1 MAIVDKPWVPI
12 RTDLE
17 HDPRVIAIARAC
29 DKSLTIV
36 QPEYRKHVV
45 CWGLKL
51 VWSYFVTHSID
62 GVVDGL
68 TAEDI
73 DAIAGVPGLARA
85 MAAPRRNE
93 SPWLILNT
101 DGATIPDFGK
111 WHWKTLRK
119 TEQNA
124 QRQRDFK
131 QRSRGGNAHG
141 NANERYQNVTS
152 VYTKTKTETKTEEPA
167 ASSGAQD
174 WEPPGGEEAAAAELI
189 AALRGFGVSEKGI
202 ASVLAVRPIPTARL
216 AADWWA
222 ELGRRGTE
230 VKSRCGL
237 LVTMLRERALPE
249 SKPPDESAATRA
261 LLAAGAKRTELF
273 ERAAKGDQAAIR
285 ELRGDGSAVPA

>member
-29 DKSLTIV
+29 EKSLTIV

-73 DAIAGVPGLARA
+73 DAIAGVPGLALA

-131 QRSRGGNAHG
+131 QRSRSGNAQG
-141 NANERYQNVTS
+141 NAPGNATERYQNVTA
-152 VYTKTKTETKTEEPA
+152 VYTNTQTKTKKESPPPPVAEAESEAERIEPFRIVQRVLREAGVEPDVADRLSAKVRLTPDVARGLA
-167 ASSGAQD
+167 AKCAG
-174 WEPPGGEEAAAAELI
+174 
-189 AALRGFGVSEKGI
+189 
-202 ASVLAVRPIPTARL
+202 VRPDNPTGWFITQLR
-216 AADWWA
+216 
-222 ELGRRGTE
+222 ELGI
-230 VKSRCGL
+230 V
-237 LVTMLRERALPE
+237 P
-249 SKPPDESAATRA
+249 
-261 LLAAGAKRTELF
+261 
-273 ERAAKGDQAAIR
+273 KGRVA
-285 ELRGDGSAVPA
+285 